1 MEPAVV
7 LEARELSVGYG
18 SHAVISGITVSVRR
32 GERWAVL
39 GPNGAGKST
48 LMRTLLGIQPAL
60 AGEVRVLGRAV
71 QDWPRRALSQVVAW
85 VPQHFDPPEGF
96 TGLELV
102 LMGRSPHLGL
112 WGLAGAHEEARAR
125 EVLRELGAEVLAD
138 RPVGAMSGGEQRLL
152 ALARGLLQAAGLLL
166 LDEPTAFLDLRHQLE
181 TLERVAAHA
190 AKGVAAV
197 CVLQDVNLAQAWA
210 SHLLLVGEGHVVA
223 AGPAAELLDAATLS
237 RLYGVGIES
246 GVTPGG
252 RRLFA
257 PRSLR

>member
-1 MEPAVV
+1 MESTVA
-7 LEARELSVGYG
+7 LEARALTVGYG
-18 SHAVISGITVSVRR
+18 SHAVISGVTFSVSK

-60 AGEVRVLGRAV
+60 AGEVRVLGRPV
-71 QDWPRRALSQVVAW
+71 TDWPRRDLSQVVAW

-112 WGLAGAHEEARAR
+112 WGLAGPHEEARAR
-125 EVLRELGAEVLAD
+125 EVLEELGAGALAD

-152 ALARGLLQAAGLLL
+152 ALARGLLQAGGLLL

-181 TLERVAAHA
+181 TLERVAEHA
-190 AKGVAAV
+190 TGGVAAV
-197 CVLQDVNLAQAWA
+197 CVLHDVNLAQAWA
-210 SHLLLVGEGHVVA
+210 SHVLLVGDGHQIA
-223 AGPAAELLDAATLS
+223 AGPAGAILDAETLS